1 MEKNYLVGKFNVT
14 SIVNPKLLLF
24 ILTLGAVVCFVGI
37 LLIDVPS
44 AYTMLYMGPVVYL
57 VCLTLFVRP
66 RYLFGLGTCILIS
79 MYFIKLCIL
88 PITTVLG
95 NFTTTVSSAIYTYY
109 WAEGCLYIFLEWFI
123 VSAAIRLIGSHYVKK
138 MQKTIEKEEVST
150 DKMTFSRHSF
160 YYFALFTMLAIVV
173 VLIGLNTN
181 LLSAFFF
188 AWELE
193 DDTIGASG
201 GAIWFMFK
209 NFVEWVKPLFLFWL
223 VIKIYNAPFRQGKMP
238 MLLIIAT
245 ISTIVMTE
253 YRILSLITGLTIF
266 GFVLGKYNRFKII
279 GQVLK
284 LCCLAGMFFLVYEL
298 TTHGVDLN
306 QTLGNLGRLLDGYCG
321 GYIVAAASASVQMSD
336 GFIMFIHDTV
346 SANPLYHTLFGNITT
361 TTEVINSS
369 LNATAKGT
377 FYELMVQAKDFFGVF
392 APFAVGL
399 CIFFIM
405 KMDFNALTEEIEIY
419 RLFYVF
425 CGVAIGLFMVMYTY
439 SMVTNFIIYKCFVWL
454 VIIALDRRITLRL

>member
-173 VLIGLNTN
+173 VLIG
-181 LLSAFFF
+181 
-188 AWELE
+188 
-193 DDTIGASG
+193 
-201 GAIWFMFK
+201 
-209 NFVEWVKPLFLFWL
+209 
-223 VIKIYNAPFRQGKMP
+223 
-238 MLLIIAT
+238 
-245 ISTIVMTE
+245 
-253 YRILSLITGLTIF
+253 
-266 GFVLGKYNRFKII
+266 
-279 GQVLK
+279 
-284 LCCLAGMFFLVYEL
+284 
-298 TTHGVDLN
+298 
-306 QTLGNLGRLLDGYCG
+306 
-321 GYIVAAASASVQMSD
+321 
-336 GFIMFIHDTV
+336 
-346 SANPLYHTLFGNITT
+346 
-361 TTEVINSS
+361 
-369 LNATAKGT
+369 
-377 FYELMVQAKDFFGVF
+377 
-392 APFAVGL
+392 
-399 CIFFIM
+399 
-405 KMDFNALTEEIEIY
+405 
-419 RLFYVF
+419 
-425 CGVAIGLFMVMYTY
+425 
-439 SMVTNFIIYKCFVWL
+439 
-454 VIIALDRRITLRL
+454 RR